1 MKKRSG
7 FTLIEVVIAL
17 VISGVVAL
25 LAYGTMQAGFD
36 SRDRLDQYRR
46 NSESVATLR
55 AFLVD
60 ALRHPAD
67 ASESGYPSF
76 VLNSGAT
83 ATGVNTDGLR
93 FVSRG
98 VTSPLGAGA
107 RWLVTV
113 TTSGDGLHLSAEPLD
128 DPGLGRIAS
137 AVPGIRGM
145 RVQVMADAA
154 QPVWRDDW
162 TSTRQTPA
170 AVRLQLTGADGTP
183 AGSPLVV
190 LTSLERVAGR

>member
-1 MKKRSG
+1 MKKQNG
-7 FTLIEVVIAL
+7 FTVIEVVIAL
-17 VISGVVAL
+17 VLSGVVAL

-55 AFLVD
+55 TFLVD

-76 VLNSGAT
+76 VLSRRAS
-83 ATGVNTDGLR
+83 ATGVNADGLR

-98 VTSPLGAGA
+98 VTSPLGAGT

-113 TTSGDGLHLSAEPLD
+113 TAAVDGLHLSAEPLD
-128 DPGLGRIAS
+128 DQGVGRIAS
-137 AVPGIRGM
+137 VVPGIRGV
-145 RVQVMADAA
+145 RIQVMGDAA
-154 QPVWRDDW
+154 RPVWRDDW
-162 TSTRQTPA
+162 TSTRQAPA
-170 AVRLQLTGADGTP
+170 AVRIELTGADGAP
-183 AGSPLVV
+183 VGAPLVV
-190 LTSLERVAGR
+190 LTSLERVAG